1 MRPDVLLCGEDR
13 IALQG
18 LRVLLQDWRP
28 VLHPA
33 GTATP
38 DEALA
43 LAGPALRLVVG
54 VASSPASLLRTVAT
68 VRALTRH
75 YPGVP
80 ALLLLPDP
88 QDIPLADIRCEAVGA
103 PLADIRRTLFRL
115 LSGCMNAGLRP
126 GHQQSLTP
134 RQREVLCLMSRGLNR
149 HQIAA
154 RMGIDM
160 RTVFTHQSA
169 IRARLGLSRR
179 SRGLLFSLMTLLNAT
194 TAGYALPDM
203 IDDAPAREWG
213 DTLHQHHR
221 DIP

>member
-1 MRPDVLLCGEDR
+1 MRPDVLLCGEDL

-18 LRVLLQDWRP
+18 FRVLLQDWRP

-33 GTATP
+33 GPATP

-88 QDIPLADIRCEAVGA
+88 QDI
-103 PLADIRRTLFRL
+103 RRTLFR
-115 LSGCMNAGLRP
+115 
-126 GHQQSLTP
+126 HQ
-134 RQREVLCLMSRGLNR
+134 M
-149 HQIAA
+149 AA

-179 SRGLLFSLMTLLNAT
+179 SLLFSLMTLLNAT

-203 IDDAPAREWG
+203 IDDAPVREWG
-213 DTLHQHHR
+213 DTLHRHHR
-221 DIP
+221 EIP